1 MSAGLNYFL
10 RRIETLRI
18 GRTRGSPAPHKPLLL
33 LAVLDL
39 IEAGEIQ
46 ANRIEPSPRLV
57 EAFLKYWNHVGAG
70 YARVFLPFYHL
81 KTAGFWHLHPRKGQ
95 GVVLSSVRAFHAMS
109 QLAGTVAYAS
119 LDDELF
125 TLLLEPESR
134 ECVRQKIID
143 AHLAPHRPM
152 IESIINENREVTS
165 VERKLLRQAERPSA
179 VGEVPESPIR
189 SAAFRGV
196 MMKLYDYTCAA
207 CRLRIITLDGA
218 SAVDAA
224 HIIPFSMSHDDGVGN
239 GLALCKIHHWAFD
252 NGLVSLDDRYK
263 LIVSDSFDEKGP
275 TALLLSTL
283 RDKPILLP
291 SQKPFRPA
299 LHAVRWHRVNRFQS

>member
-1 MSAGLNYFL
+1 MSTGLNYFL

-18 GRTRGSPAPHKPLLL
+18 GRTRDAPAPHKPLLL

-57 EAFLKYWNHVGAG
+57 EAFLKYWNHIGVG

-81 KTAGFWHLHPRKGQ
+81 KTAGFWHLHPRKGKE
-95 GVVLSSVRAFHAMS
+95 LILNSARAFHAMS

-119 LDDELF
+119 LDDDLF
-125 TLLLEPESR
+125 TLLLNPESR

-143 AHLAPHRPM
+143 AHLAPHRPV
-152 IESIINENREVTS
+152 IESVVNENREVTS

-179 VGEVPESPIR
+179 AGEVPESPIR

-224 HIIPFSMSHDDGVGN
+224 HIIPFSISHDDGVGN

-252 NGLVSLDDRYK
+252 TGIVSLDDRYK
-263 LIVSDSFDEKGP
+263 VIVSDSFDEKGP
-275 TALLLSTL
+275 AALLLSTL

-299 LHAVRWHRVNRFQS
+299 LHAVRWHRANRFQS

>member
-1 MSAGLNYFL
+1 MSTGLNYFL

-18 GRTRGSPAPHKPLLL
+18 GRTRGAPAPHKPLLL

-46 ANRIEPSPRLV
+46 VNRIEPSPRLV
-57 EAFLKYWNHVGAG
+57 EAFLRYWNHIGAG

-81 KTAGFWHLHPRKGQ
+81 RTAGFWHLHPRKGKEL
-95 GVVLSSVRAFHAMS
+95 VLSSARAFHAMS
-109 QLAGTVAYAS
+109 QLAGAVAYAS
-119 LDDELF
+119 LDDDLF
-125 TLLLEPESR
+125 TLLLNPESR

-143 AHLAPHRPM
+143 AHLAPHRPV
-152 IESIINENREVTS
+152 IESIVNENREVAS

-179 VGEVPESPIR
+179 AGGVPESPIR

-224 HIIPFSMSHDDGVGN
+224 HIIPFSISHDDGVGN

-263 LIVSDSFDEKGP
+263 LIISDSFDEKGP
-275 TALLLSTL
+275 AALLLSTL
-283 RDKPILLP
+283 RDKPVLLP
-291 SQKPFRPA
+291 SEKPFRPA
-299 LHAVRWHRVNRFQS
+299 LHAVRWHRANRFQA